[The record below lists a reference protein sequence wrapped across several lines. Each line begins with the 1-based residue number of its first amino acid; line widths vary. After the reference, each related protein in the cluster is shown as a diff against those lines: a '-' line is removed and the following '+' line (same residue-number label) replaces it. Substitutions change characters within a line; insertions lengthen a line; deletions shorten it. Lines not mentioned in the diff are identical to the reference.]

1 MAELSDLSA
10 EGWNQNLPRV
20 EKVALLAARQ
30 HGVLALSQLLAPG
43 VSKSWVYRRVRE
55 GWLRIVL
62 PGVFAVGH
70 TALSWRGEL
79 MAAVLWC
86 GPGAAISH
94 MPAAALSDLLPTASR
109 AVHVTVARG
118 GRNSRRG
125 VRVHQTRRLDARER
139 AVIDGIPVTSVE
151 RTLLDIA
158 GVVRPERLE
167 QAFEQAIRMNRLD
180 FSALK
185 QTLDNNRGRKGAAR
199 LRSLVAEFDPLAPQA
214 NEGIERTFLRLI
226 RKARLPNPEVN
237 VWIHNHEVDF
247 LWRKDKLIVE
257 LDSREFHLTPT
268 AFESDRRRDT
278 ELQLLGYTVLR
289 ITHRRLAEEPA
300 AVIRDLRCFLSACGP

>member
-1 MAELSDLSA
+1 
-10 EGWNQNLPRV
+10 
-20 EKVALLAARQ
+20 
-30 HGVLALSQLLAPG
+30 
-43 VSKSWVYRRVRE
+43 
-55 GWLRIVL
+55 
-62 PGVFAVGH
+62 
-70 TALSWRGEL
+70 
-79 MAAVLWC
+79 
-86 GPGAAISH
+86 
-94 MPAAALSDLLPTASR
+94 
-109 AVHVTVARG
+109 
-118 GRNSRRG
+118 

-300 AVIRDLRCFLSACGP
+300 AVTRDLRCFLSACGP